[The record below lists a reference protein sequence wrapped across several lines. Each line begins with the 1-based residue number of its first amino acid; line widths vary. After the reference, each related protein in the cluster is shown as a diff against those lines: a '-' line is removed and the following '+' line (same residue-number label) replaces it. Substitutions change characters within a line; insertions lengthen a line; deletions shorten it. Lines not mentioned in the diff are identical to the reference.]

1 MQASQLFVHH
11 PFKLKQM
18 ARKAKKK
25 KKQKKKK
32 TKKERK
38 KKKVLGGPFLESRK
52 FLEQSSLSGLQHREG
67 GGEGGWQ
74 CREIN
79 PKPMNGY
86 KTTWKAFLLV
96 PHCASHQSDRAIVV
110 HFR

>member
-38 KKKVLGGPFLESRK
+38 KKKVLGPFLESSK
-52 FLEQSSLSGLQHREG
+52 VVGIESSFGAATQRRGWGRGEG
-67 GGEGGWQ
+67 GGSIE
-74 CREIN
+74 R
-79 PKPMNGY
+79 
-86 KTTWKAFLLV
+86 
-96 PHCASHQSDRAIVV
+96 
-110 HFR
+110 